1 MRITW
6 NKVTWYSKLVALIL
20 FVALPFIGFWLGA
33 KYGETVA
40 PLYQASIP
48 TSSSTTSS
56 GEPAYYSNVAEW
68 QTDQRPDAG
77 LTIAY
82 PIDFEVDDNY
92 AITPVPDWRIGS
104 QNQPGR
110 KLITITI
117 PRAFEPQT
125 NFIDAA
131 LTIGLSNQQDAVQ
144 QCLTP
149 DQTGVPNAGAPATTT
164 INGIV
169 FTIFQS
175 ADAGAGNY
183 YQTTSYRTLH
193 AGACYAVEYTLH
205 SSQILN
211 YPAQ

>member
-1 MRITW
+1 M
-6 NKVTWYSKLVALIL
+6 
-20 FVALPFIGFWLGA
+20 
-33 KYGETVA
+33 
-40 PLYQASIP
+40 
-48 TSSSTTSS
+48 
-56 GEPAYYSNVAEW
+56 
-68 QTDQRPDAG
+68 
-77 LTIAY
+77 
-82 PIDFEVDDNY
+82 
-92 AITPVPDWRIGS
+92 
-104 QNQPGR
+104 
-110 KLITITI
+110 
-117 PRAFEPQT
+117 
-125 NFIDAA
+125 
-131 LTIGLSNQQDAVQ
+131 SNQQDAVQ

-211 YPAQ
+211 YPAQYNLQQFDPNKVTDVLNRIVGTFKFM